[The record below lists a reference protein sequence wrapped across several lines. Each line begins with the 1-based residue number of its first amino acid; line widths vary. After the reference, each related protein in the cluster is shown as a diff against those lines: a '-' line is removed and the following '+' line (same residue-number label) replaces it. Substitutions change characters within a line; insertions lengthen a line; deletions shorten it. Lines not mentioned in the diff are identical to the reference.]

1 MLKASGAAISN
12 LASWQ
17 DPSESESEE
26 EGEKKK
32 APQCKGER
40 EREREEGGR
49 ERGESEGGRKRTK
62 RCPAAGESGAA
73 APAQSKVPP
82 LPSWR
87 GRRGAREA
95 PAAAAPSRQRGR
107 SLPAP
112 RAPGCMCA
120 PGHVVSSGLLVPAVS
135 VLGSLFLPGVQ
146 HQRDLRTQDR

>member
-26 EGEKKK
+26 EGGKKK
-32 APQCKGER
+32 PPGARGR

-49 ERGESEGGRKRTK
+49 ERGKSKGGRKRRK

-87 GRRGAREA
+87 GRRGTREA
-95 PAAAAPSRQRGR
+95 PAAAAPTRQRGG

-112 RAPGCMCA
+112 WAPGYMCA